1 MSAHTATSCPL
12 RSMACLTVK
21 DGIVTHVTPEWID
34 ITGFDP
40 VQAHINKLW
49 TTAESSPYVSLAN
62 PFTREEI
69 TLCICSHASE
79 KDDREIDIVCS
90 DVTVL
95 DSLARHNPVDHCI
108 ARLSTYGTIEAF
120 YDQKTNWTH
129 GIGLPLMRFVHPDD
143 VRRLC
148 GGLSAA
154 ELAMVSFQVR
164 CDFYNTNYDWFD
176 FTVVNIG
183 NDILCII
190 RPSENFATKSSQ
202 IEKTIPTI
210 SNYTTL
216 HRVHECFWKSLEAGV
231 AAVTNSLA
239 STLVFVVQTIL
250 SACFSDPKN
259 GNWTLA
265 LSERMLFGA
274 LAMFKAR
281 PEIDTVWNALN
292 WTGFFHESARCS
304 FERRLDQG
312 AEWLI
317 TRAYGNACIPV

>member
-1 MSAHTATSCPL
+1 MSTHTASSCPL

-21 DGIVTHVTPEWID
+21 DGIVASATQEWID
-34 ITGFDP
+34 IVGFDP
-40 VQAHINKLW
+40 VQAHIDHLW
-49 TTAESSPYVSLAN
+49 TAKSPYVSLEN
-62 PFTREEI
+62 PFTREEF
-69 TLCICSHASE
+69 TLCVCSHVSE
-79 KDDREIDIVCS
+79 KDPKAVDIVCS
-90 DVTVL
+90 DVTAL

-148 GGLSAA
+148 GGLCAA

-164 CDFYNTNYDWFD
+164 CDFYNADYDWFD

-190 RPSENFATKSSQ
+190 RPTDNVSKDHIQ
-202 IEKTIPTI
+202 KTVPTMT
-210 SNYTTL
+210 NYTTL
-216 HRVHECFWKSLEAGV
+216 HRVHESFWKSLEAGV

-250 SACFSDPKN
+250 SACFYDSKHP
-259 GNWTLA
+259 WTLA

-274 LAMFKAR
+274 LAIFKAR
-281 PEIDTVWNALN
+281 PEVNRVWNALH
-292 WTGFFHESARCS
+292 WTGLFHESARSS

-317 TRAYGNACIPV
+317 ARAYGNTCIPV